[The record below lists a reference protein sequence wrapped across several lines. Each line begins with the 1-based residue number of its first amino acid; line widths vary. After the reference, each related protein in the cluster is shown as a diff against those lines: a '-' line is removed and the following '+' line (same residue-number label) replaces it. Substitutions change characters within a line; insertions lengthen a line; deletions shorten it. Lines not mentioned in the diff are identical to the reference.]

1 MKKTQGKS
9 WLVIL
14 LILACAVATV
24 VVTIKG
30 FMPKRYNI
38 EAGDICPVDIYA
50 SGLITDKLT
59 TEKLR
64 NDARDY
70 VQKQYSFDLTVSD
83 EVEKTLNETLTTI
96 TQLWEKYDNASKLS
110 DSEVS
115 ASTVSREDWQVLL
128 SMSKSELERF
138 SKTCTQ
144 ASKETMKNGMDAQSP
159 DEAYAFL
166 SESLNDKNLSQGG
179 RRVAYN
185 LVSSLLKPNKTY
197 DPEATK
203 TAKEK
208 AASEV
213 EPIVYQKGEKII
225 GRGERIE
232 EADYAM
238 MKEMGYIRKADF
250 SNVSTYAGLI
260 AVVLLLFFYF
270 LYFLKDKFSEMSVR
284 WSLTGAICT
293 AYGIMLLIL
302 CFFIWQTDMNLN
314 LIPVSALAIVSAILC
329 RGKVASS
336 IHFLIC
342 AVVTVAMRGDLSFFL
357 VNLTGGT
364 ILVTL
369 LKNIRS
375 RTKIFYYC
383 LPVALFEAAMIIGWE
398 MMENNVVRDAIT
410 NGIFMAIGVLLS
422 GIVAMGI
429 LPVLEAVFRLVT
441 PFQLLE
447 MTNSEHPL
455 LKRLMTEAP
464 GTYQH
469 SLMVGNLAEN
479 AALVVGADPLLTRV
493 GAYYHDV
500 GKIKQPIMFKENQLV
515 ENPHDTLSP
524 EQSAKIILKHPDDGV
539 KIAQQYKMPKR
550 LTDFIQQ
557 HHGTTA
563 TMYFYQQ
570 AKEANPDTEMEA
582 FRYLG
587 PKPQNR
593 EIAIVM
599 LADTVE
605 AAVRTMTDNSPEAM
619 EQYVDRLVEGKLRD
633 GQLSECNITLAEVE
647 RIKESFVHTLQAY
660 YHKRVTYREIQNENE
675 SVN

>member
-1 MKKTQGKS
+1 MKKTGGKS

-14 LILACAVATV
+14 LILASVAATV
-24 VVTIKG
+24 FVTIKG
-30 FMPKRYNI
+30 FMPKQYNI

-70 VQKQYSFDLTVSD
+70 VQKQYSYNVTVSD
-83 EVEKTLNETLTTI
+83 EVEKTLGETLARI
-96 TQLWEKYDNASKLS
+96 TELWGKYDSASELS
-110 DSEVS
+110 DSEISGS
-115 ASTVSREDWQVLL
+115 AVSREDWQVILA
-128 SMSKSELERF
+128 MSKSELERF
-138 SKTCTQ
+138 STGCAE
-144 ASKETMKNGMDAQSP
+144 ASKETMKFGLDAESP

-179 RRVAYN
+179 RRIAYN
-185 LVSSLLKPNKTY
+185 LVSALLKPNKTY
-197 DPEATK
+197 DPEDTK
-203 TAKEK
+203 AAKEK
-208 AASEV
+208 AASQV

-250 SNVSTYAGLI
+250 SNFPTYFGLI
-260 AVVLLLFFYF
+260 AVVLLLFFFF
-270 LYFLKDKFSEMSVR
+270 LYFLKEKFDKMSVR
-284 WSLTGAICT
+284 WPLTAAIIT

-302 CFFIWQTDMNLN
+302 CFFIWQPDLNLN
-314 LIPVSALAIVSAILC
+314 LIPMLTLAIVSAILC
-329 RGKVASS
+329 KGKVASN

-342 AVVTVAMRGDLSFFL
+342 AVTALAMRGDLAFFL
-357 VNLTGGT
+357 INLIGGS
-364 ILVTL
+364 IMISL

-375 RTKIFYYC
+375 RTKIFFFC
-383 LPVALFEAAMIIGWE
+383 LPVAVFEAAMIICWE
-398 MMENNVVRDAIT
+398 MMENNVVRDAFV
-410 NGIFMAIGVLLS
+410 NGVFMAIGVLLS

-429 LPVLEAVFRLVT
+429 LPVLEAIFHLLT

-464 GTYQH
+464 GTYHH

-479 AALVVGADPLLTRV
+479 AAHIVGADPLLTRV

-500 GKIKQPIMFKENQLV
+500 GKLKQPIMFKENQLV
-515 ENPHDTLSP
+515 DNPHDQLSP
-524 EQSAKIILKHPDDGV
+524 QESADIILKHPDDGV
-539 KIAQQYKMPKR
+539 KIAQQYRMPKR

-563 TMYFYQQ
+563 TMYFYQK
-570 AKEANPDTEMEA
+570 AKEINPDVEMNP
-582 FRYLG
+582 FRYSG
-587 PKPQNR
+587 PKPQSR
-593 EIAIVM
+593 EMAIVM

-605 AAVRTMTDNSPEAM
+605 AAVRTMTDDSPEAM
-619 EQYVDRLVEGKLRD
+619 ERYVDRLVEGKLRD
-633 GQLSECNITLAEVE
+633 GQLAECNITLAEIE
-647 RIKESFVHTLQAY
+647 QIKASFVHTLKAY
-660 YHKRVTYREIQNENE
+660 YHKRIAYGESGNEN
-675 SVN
+675 